1 MNATTRAK
9 IKPAPY
15 LTDPQPDHGGA
26 ATARRAAITFM
37 ARPRSKREA
46 GPRPIFSTSAISVIA
61 EHGSY
66 LAHIAVIF
74 ILWASTNEVPVPV
87 QNLSETTALCWRS
100 MFIDLWHFGYLN
112 EGRCNAANFH
122 QSASGTTLKYRHGHV
137 MIVEHAILSQQ
148 CGPSIQQF
156 IENLNVRNSGMLG
169 RQKYELDRPVT

>member
-1 MNATTRAK
+1 MGVPRL
-9 IKPAPY
+9 PAERQLPSWRGLGQNTKRDRGPY
-15 LTDPQPDHGGA
+15 SRLRPFQIFEQFLV
-26 ATARRAAITFM
+26 AR
-37 ARPRSKREA
+37 
-46 GPRPIFSTSAISVIA
+46 VIA

-74 ILWASTNEVPVPV
+74 TLWASTNEVPVPV